1 MWTAVPL
8 VFSRCTFSVK
18 VTRRPCHAAVSS
30 VLAQP
35 ERHHLFKCAEIKG
48 ALHLCVSA
56 SERWGDII
64 FLNRES
70 ALKRCLLASVRSHQ
84 GTELLF
90 GGSHSSN
97 GCEGKNYCFLFNKPQ
112 NNPVYRGER
121 QRSGFALDL
130 CKVCPA
136 KVCVTVLLPWVPC
149 PVLPL
154 EVEWAIAANLHLQSP
169 SSGRLRLSGL
179 LEI

>member
-1 MWTAVPL
+1 MWTAVP
-8 VFSRCTFSVK
+8 VAFSRCTFSVK

-35 ERHHLFKCAEIKG
+35 EHHHLFKCAEIKG

-56 SERWGDII
+56 SERWGNII
-64 FLNRES
+64 FLNQES
-70 ALKRCLLASVRSHQ
+70 ALKCCLLASVRSHQ

-90 GGSHSSN
+90 GGSRSSN
-97 GCEGKNYCFLFNKPQ
+97 GCKGKNYCFLFNKPQ

-136 KVCVTVLLPWVPC
+136 NVCVTVIALGAMPC
-149 PVLPL
+149 PTFGSRMGYCSKTSICKAP
-154 EVEWAIAANLHLQSP
+154 P
-169 SSGRLRLSGL
+169 RGSSVYQVS
-179 LEI
+179 